1 MKNIKLILG
10 IIYILI
16 VSIFFKIYLDL
27 NIDDIDGFLSSNQ
40 KNTFLINIENTT
52 YLNLV
57 LIFFIFSFVWSFF
70 LGFGTP
76 VIILTAFLFDVVVG
90 TILLSLSRSLG
101 SLSMYILLKKFN
113 LNQIYS
119 YIKKKNVIK
128 KKFFTYIKKHP
139 VMFFSLLRLIPIPS
153 QLPDLIPVIFKVN
166 NLNYFLG
173 KLIGS
178 LVSYLLLVN
187 LTNQLLINLDLKS
200 HLVDQKDV
208 LNFLISIFLVIA
220 VLFVG
225 YNLKKK
231 FIIK

>member
-1 MKNIKLILG
+1 
-10 IIYILI
+10 
-16 VSIFFKIYLDL
+16 
-27 NIDDIDGFLSSNQ
+27 
-40 KNTFLINIENTT
+40 
-52 YLNLV
+52 
-57 LIFFIFSFVWSFF
+57 
-70 LGFGTP
+70 
-76 VIILTAFLFDVVVG
+76 
-90 TILLSLSRSLG
+90 
-101 SLSMYILLKKFN
+101 MYILLKKFN